1 MPEIEI
7 HNQTLSWR
15 HEVKKNLKHSY
26 IVIKPEGVVLR
37 SPAISRA
44 EAEDLLRSKGQWILK
59 KLSQL
64 QPPDAR
70 QATSL
75 EEGSLVHLLGQ
86 PYTLQ
91 LGSHANQAGQ
101 PMMAVFLA
109 EEKLVLQ
116 MPERLLA
123 HVSLREEALHHFL
136 RQEAMRFMNERLR
149 YWSEALQLHP
159 RRVKYKRHK
168 RRWGSCTADNEINLN
183 YRAIQLPPRCID
195 SILVHELAHI
205 RHKNHG
211 QSFWDLVYRFVPDY
225 KALDQQIRDRAPYLL

>member
-15 HEVKKNLKHSY
+15 HEVKKGLKHSY

-37 SPAISRA
+37 SPAISQS
-44 EAEDLLRSKGQWILK
+44 EAERLLRSKGPWILK
-59 KLSQL
+59 KLAQL
-64 QPPDAR
+64 QPPEAR
-70 QATSL
+70 HATSL
-75 EEGSLVHLLGQ
+75 EAGSQVHLLGQ
-86 PYTLQ
+86 PYLLQ
-91 LGSHANQAGQ
+91 HESHPSQ
-101 PMMAVFLA
+101 PLIAVFLA
-109 EEKLVLQ
+109 ENRLVLQ

-123 HVSLREEALHHFL
+123 HSALREEALHHFL
-136 RQEAMRFMNERLR
+136 RQEAIRFMNERLR

-159 RRVKYKRHK
+159 RGVKYKRHK